1 MPNIDIRREHG
12 RSLESAKEAVDETA
26 KALSQRF
33 SVSTEW
39 DGDTLRF
46 QRGGLSGQIEVTQ
59 AEVHVTVELGLL
71 FGAMKPMIEGE
82 IQRRLDES
90 FS

>member
-1 MPNIDIRREHG
+1 MPKIDIRRAHG
-12 RSLESAKEAVDETA
+12 RSLQAAKEAVDETA
-26 KALSQRF
+26 AAISKRLA
-33 SVSTEW
+33 VSTEW

-46 QRGGLSGQIEVTQ
+46 QRGGVSGQIRVTET
-59 AEVHVTVELGLL
+59 EVHVIAELGLL

-90 FS
+90 LG